1 MFDVRDLLQWERFI
15 APAAIRTF
23 YTLAVVLLLLA
34 GLAGVASAVQL
45 LQFSPLAAMI
55 MMIVSVI
62 GAFAAIIGVRI
73 GCEFVLVTFRI
84 NDHLGALRNR
94 VDM

>member
-23 YTLAVVLLLLA
+23 YTLAVILLVLA
-34 GLAGVASAVQL
+34 GLAGLASALQL
-45 LQFSPLAAMI
+45 LQFSPVAAV
-55 MMIVSVI
+55 MMMVVSVI
-62 GAFAAIIGVRI
+62 GAFAGILGIRI

-84 NDHLGALRNR
+84 NDHLGAMRNR
-94 VDM
+94 IEM